1 MHHYIQ
7 LLVRGK
13 PTASQGLF
21 KWTKQVNLKV

>member
-1 MHHYIQ
+1 MHRYIQ

-21 KWTKQVNLKV
+21 KWTKQVSLKV